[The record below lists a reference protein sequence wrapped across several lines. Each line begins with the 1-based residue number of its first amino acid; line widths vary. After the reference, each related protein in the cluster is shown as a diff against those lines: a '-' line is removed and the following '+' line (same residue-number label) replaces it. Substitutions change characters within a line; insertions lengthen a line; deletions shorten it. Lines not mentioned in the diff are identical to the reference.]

1 MRGFLRSTGARLTF
15 VTLLVAV
22 LASPLQPMIDLGSVA
37 HAADA
42 ACGLLVAVDDHL
54 AGAC

>member
-22 LASPLQPMIDLGSVA
+22 LASPLQPMIDFGA
-37 HAADA
+37 AARAADA
-42 ACGLLVAVDDHL
+42 ACGLLAAIGGGL